1 MESERS
7 CLQVSAFVSLNS
19 QYEKSYKQ
27 YFEKIFEF
35 LIFLMLNARKKRG
48 AKSSGSSQCLLSYCS
63 KVPFLLSLV

>member
-48 AKSSGSSQCLLSYCS
+48 AKSSGSS
-63 KVPFLLSLV
+63 